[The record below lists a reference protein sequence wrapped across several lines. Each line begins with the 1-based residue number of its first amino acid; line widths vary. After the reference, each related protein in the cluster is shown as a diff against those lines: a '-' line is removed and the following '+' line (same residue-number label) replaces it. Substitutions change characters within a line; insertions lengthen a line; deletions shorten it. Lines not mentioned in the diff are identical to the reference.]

1 MNVWRTT
8 RVYRFCLIP
17 CQSFFE
23 CLEVRMLLRPI
34 RLKERD
40 TSDNGSVIGRRM
52 HRRCF
57 CGECH
62 QKACV

>member
-8 RVYRFCLIP
+8 RVYRFFLIP
-17 CQSFFE
+17 CLSFLGR
-23 CLEVRMLLRPI
+23 LEMRMLLRPI

-52 HRRCF
+52 HRRF
-57 CGECH
+57 SYGECH
-62 QKACV
+62 QKARA